1 MRLQHKTVTR
11 IVRYILL
18 FVMPVVL
25 LILFLLR
32 GYETS
37 LRDQVKLRLQAE
49 QERGTAVIANQ
60 VENAFSQFVSDLLVV
75 HNSNELAAYRANQNE
90 GTLQEVA
97 NLLVRISK
105 QKPYILHQRLLDGQG
120 LLLAQADTNA
130 EGMVRLLDAGY
141 LADSGISEMVQ
152 EIQTLS
158 PNVLYIS
165 DIIPQNEGNPI
176 LTLAL
181 PVYQGSRMT
190 GIIAIDYD
198 ACYLLSFLSVYQTSL
213 MKDLQFSIID
223 RQGNIIIEGASDC
236 KNIYAEGMNLFS
248 HTPGMRSQ
256 LTGNRIGSYVSEDM
270 AYTFQAI
277 YPASSERLYFSTS
290 NNWLWAVVSS
300 YEHDQLPI
308 LTQDFLLSH
317 PSVKFLLS
325 FLVLFV
331 GSVAVVILQIR
342 ADDKQQLRISSL
354 IADYASNGV
363 VVYDPE
369 GRVTFCNKAFEE
381 LSGYTQEEL
390 HGKKEMALRYDLFLS
405 HEQYGESLRP
415 VWVYHESKHRL
426 LCSLDVIHVEG
437 KRWQGDHAIEIY
449 SPSRWNTME
458 LLQLCKKYQI
468 DYHQCFARTILI
480 PEDTGSFVCLQIQ
493 LLNSKEIGMRLNQR
507 ERVLFSNRFSTTLEK
522 VLDTSFPI
530 LIAGFDSY
538 LLFLETKSS
547 AYEIE
552 RMVASLLSG
561 FHLPYLFGK
570 SSLVLQLS
578 VGISLYPEPSS
589 SLYALVENAAI
600 AMHMVTPGTE
610 HGYLFYDTQVAMRY
624 ARRTAIKDA
633 LASVFE
639 TDQLYLA
646 YQALVSVKEERI
658 IGAEALIRWSHPELG
673 PIYPDEFLPL
683 VRELQ
688 LTELLGR
695 FVIESAIS
703 FLHAHWKEIASS
715 IPNFILSINL
725 SADELSNVHLTDLL
739 VSELHK
745 QKIPRSML
753 EVELTEHTAVESLSN
768 TNAIMDQLHTH
779 GVSLAID
786 DFGTGFSS
794 LSYLLE
800 LPADMIKIDRS
811 FISRYPDSE
820 SITIYKTV
828 LLMAKE
834 MGAVVLAEGV
844 ETAEQLEFL
853 KIIGCDYYQGYLF
866 SKPVDEATF
875 MKQIKSET
883 V

>member
-1 MRLQHKTVTR
+1 MRLQRKTVTR

-32 GYETS
+32 GYEIS

-49 QERGTAVIANQ
+49 QERGTSVIANQ

-75 HNSNELAAYRANQNE
+75 HNSNELRAFKENQNE
-90 GTLQEVA
+90 RTLQEVA

-105 QKPYILHQRLLDGQG
+105 QKSYILHQRLLNEQG

-130 EGMVRLLDAGY
+130 EGLVSLLGTEY
-141 LADSGISEMVQ
+141 LSDSGMSEMVQ

-165 DIIPQNEGNPI
+165 DILPQDEGNPI

-181 PVYQGSRMT
+181 PVYQGSKMT

-213 MKDLQFSIID
+213 MKDLQFRIID
-223 RQGNIIIEGASDC
+223 KQGNIIIEGASGC
-236 KNIYAEGMNLFS
+236 NNIYAEGMNLFS
-248 HTPGMRSQ
+248 REPGMRSQ
-256 LTGNRIGSYVSEDM
+256 LAGNRIGSYVSEDM
-270 AYTFQAI
+270 AYTYQAI

-290 NNWLWAVVSS
+290 SNWLWAVVSS
-300 YEHDQLPI
+300 YEHNQLPV

-317 PSVKFLLS
+317 PLVKFLLS

-331 GSVAVVILQIR
+331 GSVAVVILQVR

-390 HGKKEMALRYDLFLS
+390 QGKKEMALRYDLFFS
-405 HEQYGESLRP
+405 RESDGGALRP

-426 LCSLDVIHVEG
+426 LCSLDVIQVEG
-437 KRWQGDHAIEIY
+437 KRDQGAHAIEIY
-449 SPSRWNTME
+449 SPSRWSTME
-458 LLQLCKKYQI
+458 LLQLCKKNQI
-468 DYHQCFARTILI
+468 DYHHCFARTILI
-480 PEDTGSFVCLQIQ
+480 PEGTGSFVCLQIQ

-522 VLDTSFPI
+522 VFDTSFPI
-530 LIAGFDSY
+530 LSAGFDSY
-538 LLFLETKSS
+538 LLFFETRSS
-547 AYEIE
+547 ASEIE
-552 RMVASLLSG
+552 RRVASLLSG
-561 FHLPYLFGK
+561 FHLPYLFGQ
-570 SSLVLQLS
+570 SSLALQLS
-578 VGISLYPEPSS
+578 VGISLYPEPSP

-600 AMHMVTPGTE
+600 AMHMVTPSTE
-610 HGYLFYDTQVAMRY
+610 HGYLFYDKQVAMRY
-624 ARRTAIKDA
+624 ARRTAIRDA
-633 LASVFE
+633 LVSVFE

-646 YQALVSVKEERI
+646 YQALVSVKKEKI
-658 IGAEALIRWSHPELG
+658 IGAEALIRWNHPELG

-683 VRELQ
+683 IRELQ

-703 FLHAHWKEIASS
+703 FLHTHWKEIASS

-739 VSELHK
+739 VSELNR

-811 FISRYPDSE
+811 FISRYPESE
-820 SITIYKTV
+820 SITIYRTV

-866 SKPVDEATF
+866 SKPVDEDTF
-875 MKQIKSET
+875 MRQVFRAAE
-883 V
+883 